1 MNSFRLKDLAY
12 ASGWQFVQYLPEKQ
26 ARRLF
31 ESFGNRAWLSDGR
44 SIRRLRANLDR
55 ATAFALRADELEDL
69 TRQTVRN
76 YSRYWCDVFRM
87 PRWSPQMV
95 QERTQVFEAQ
105 PLYDALESGRP
116 IVAALPHMG
125 NWDLCGLWFTQQF
138 RPITS
143 VAERLNPES
152 LFDRFVAF
160 RNSLGIEIF
169 AHHSTPD
176 LYQRLVDAA
185 KRGRLVALI
194 ADRDLSK
201 LGVDVDFFGAPTKMP
216 AGPAALTI
224 DTDAVFLPVSLW
236 HRGETVYGQPFEAIP
251 VPSKGER
258 PEKIAQMTQQ
268 MATVFEAAISAHP
281 SDWYML
287 QRVWADPL
295 LPRGGQRLKS

>member
-1 MNSFRLKDLAY
+1 MIDSLKDFAY

-31 ESFGNRAWLSDGR
+31 ETFGEKAWQKDGR
-44 SIRRLRANLDR
+44 SVQRLRANLDR
-55 ATAFALRADELEDL
+55 ATRFALPNSELEDL
-69 TRQTVRN
+69 TRETLRN

-87 PRWSPQMV
+87 PKWNSQMV
-95 QERTQVFEAQ
+95 QERTQAFAAQ
-105 PLYDALESGRP
+105 PLYDALDSGRP

-138 RPITS
+138 RPISS
-143 VAERLNPES
+143 VAERLNPAS
-152 LFDRFVAF
+152 LFERFVEF
-160 RNSLGIEIF
+160 RKSLGIEIF

-176 LYQRLVDAA
+176 VYQRLIEAL
-185 KRGRLVALI
+185 KKGRLVALV

-224 DTDAVFLPVSLW
+224 DTDAVLLPVSLW
-236 HRGETVYGQPFEAIP
+236 HKGEIVYGQPFEPIQ
-251 VPSKGER
+251 VPASGDR
-258 PEKIAQMTQQ
+258 AAKISQMTQQ
-268 MATVFEAAISAHP
+268 LARNFESAISAHP

-295 LPRGGQRLKS
+295 LPRGGARLHR